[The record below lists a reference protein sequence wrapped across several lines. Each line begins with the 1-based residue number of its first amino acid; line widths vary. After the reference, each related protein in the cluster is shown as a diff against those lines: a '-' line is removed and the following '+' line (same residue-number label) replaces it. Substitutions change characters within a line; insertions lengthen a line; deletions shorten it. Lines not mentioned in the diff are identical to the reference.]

1 MVLLDTS
8 PAPATTSL
16 ASPQSRRT
24 RKTMIARAPQL
35 HRIGPLLLLAYALLL
50 LPTAASA
57 AVEQPKLSIRSG
69 NMTGAYYAA
78 ASAVAKV
85 FNRAGAQDGMRLTT
99 AESEG
104 SPANIDA
111 VLGGQAAFGIAQ
123 ADMLEAA
130 SQGRG
135 PWEGTPR
142 TELRAVLGLH
152 VEALTIV
159 ARGDHA
165 IQSVSDL
172 RGKRINIGAPGSSDH
187 QYAGVLLA
195 AAGVPPEAVT
205 LSQRSAVLAA
215 DLLQHDEID
224 AYIYTVGHPN
234 LSLIEASTGPRRVQL
249 IPLDTPVIAWAMAQN
264 HLLFPTEIPTEYY
277 PALQSQG
284 SVRTIG
290 VRAVLFTRADLGEEI
305 VYRLV
310 REVVTHFELFQR
322 QHPVLQ
328 GVTPREACGSAPI
341 PLHPGAVR
349 FFREAGLL
357 P

>member
-1 MVLLDTS
+1 MEKG
-8 PAPATTSL
+8 
-16 ASPQSRRT
+16 R
-24 RKTMIARAPQL
+24 TMIAHVPQP
-35 HRIGPLLLLAYALLL
+35 HRIGLLLLLAQALLL
-50 LPTAASA
+50 LPIAASA
-57 AVEQPKLSIRSG
+57 AVRQPILSIRSG

-85 FNRAGAQDGMRLTT
+85 FNRTGGQYGIRLAT

-123 ADMLEAA
+123 ADILDAA

-135 PWEGTPR
+135 PWAGRPR

-159 ARGDHA
+159 ARGDQP

-187 QYAGVLLA
+187 QYAGLLLA

-205 LSQRSAVLAA
+205 LSTRSAVLAA
-215 DLLQHDEID
+215 DLLQRDEID

-234 LSLIEASTGPRRVQL
+234 LSLIEASTGPRTVRL
-249 IPLDTPVIAWAMAQN
+249 IPLDTPLIEWAMAQN
-264 HLLFPTEIPTEYY
+264 HLLVPTEISTESY
-277 PALQSQG
+277 PGLQSEG

-305 VYRLV
+305 VYRLE

-322 QHPVLQ
+322 QHPLLQ
-328 GVTPREACGSAPI
+328 TLILSEVCSSAPI
-341 PLHPGAVR
+341 PLHAGAAR
-349 FFREAGLL
+349 YCREAGLN